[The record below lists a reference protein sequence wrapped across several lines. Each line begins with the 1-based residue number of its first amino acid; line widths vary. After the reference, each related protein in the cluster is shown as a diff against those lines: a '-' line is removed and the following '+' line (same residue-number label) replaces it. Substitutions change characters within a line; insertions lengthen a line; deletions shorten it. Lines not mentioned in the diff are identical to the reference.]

1 MWNRAVQALYL
12 FNNSLSGPLPATLPT
27 ALSDFRASNNRLS
40 GRCAC
45 AHAMQACRAP
55 ALYWLSCTDS
65 SGPEPTPTH
74 GCVNEH
80 HPPSAPA
87 SLASSQ
93 RLSPH
98 CSISSTWPEGLEW
111 LLLDGNE
118 LTGAIPTGL
127 PDSLTVVDFSSN
139 RWVHRWWLCSSRGGE
154 PAARMAHT
162 PVAAGVPPF
171 FVFAT

>member
-1 MWNRAVQALYL
+1 MRTLCKRAAPPPCAGLHARIPPALGL
-12 FNNSLSGPLPATLPT
+12 HPTMT
-27 ALSDFRASNNRLS
+27 ALTST
-40 GRCAC
+40 
-45 AHAMQACRAP
+45 AHPAP
-55 ALYWLSCTDS
+55 QPHLL
-65 SGPEPTPTH
+65 
-74 GCVNEH
+74 
-80 HPPSAPA
+80 PPHA
-87 SLASSQ
+87 
-93 RLSPH
+93 LSPH

-154 PAARMAHT
+154 PAARMTHT
-162 PVAAGVPPF
+162 RVAAGVPPF